1 MEPIIDIPYCPIPPE
16 TMSDVVPMG
25 IIIGLF
31 VLMGWLFRKWKKS
44 RGSPQKK

>member
-16 TMSDVVPMG
+16 TVGDVVPMG
-25 IIIGLF
+25 IVIGLF

-44 RGSPQKK
+44 RGSPR